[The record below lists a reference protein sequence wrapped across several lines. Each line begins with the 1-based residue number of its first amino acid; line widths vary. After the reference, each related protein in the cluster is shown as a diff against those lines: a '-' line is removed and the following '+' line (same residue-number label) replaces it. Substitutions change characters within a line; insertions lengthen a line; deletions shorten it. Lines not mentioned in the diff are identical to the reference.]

1 MIKRHKITAVSL
13 TKGLSVQMSDWTLTV
28 VAGPVQR
35 RVPAVVPQGGQGRR
49 LRAGDA
55 QQLAEPGGVASSRRQ
70 VDGGTTSR
78 VAEQNRGLLLQETL
92 DTLLLTTQQL
102 HTMKR

>member
-1 MIKRHKITAVSL
+1 MCHSMKSL
-13 TKGLSVQMSDWTLTV
+13 MLTV

-35 RVPAVVPQGGQGRR
+35 CVSTVVSQRGQGWR
-49 LRAGDA
+49 LRTGDA
-55 QQLAEPGGVASSRRQ
+55 QQLAQPGGVASGGGK

-78 VAEQNRGLLLQETL
+78 VAEKNRGFLLQETL

-102 HTMKR
+102 GGGDLGL